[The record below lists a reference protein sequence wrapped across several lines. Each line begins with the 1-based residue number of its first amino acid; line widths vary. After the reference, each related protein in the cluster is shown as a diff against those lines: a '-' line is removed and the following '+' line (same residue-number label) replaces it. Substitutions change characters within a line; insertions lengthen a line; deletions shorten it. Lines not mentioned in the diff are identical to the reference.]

1 MAFKANIPAAGDLL
15 SQSQADILNNF
26 TALNAVLNVNLGV
39 LNLPINATAP
49 TTLANTPAIYSKL
62 NSSSVPALFWRQQ
75 SSGTEVDFTTAV
87 LSATGWCTLP
97 CGLIMQW
104 GTDSLGAT
112 VASVPVSFAKSF
124 TTLLGV
130 ILTVTN
136 AASGDAR
143 DAIVAAA
150 SATITGFSA
159 ERNSSYKGSVVGFN
173 WLAIGI

>member
-1 MAFKANIPAAGDLL
+1 M
-15 SQSQADILNNF
+15 
-26 TALNAVLNVNLGV
+26 LNVNLGV

-75 SSGTEVDFTTAV
+75 SSGTEVDFTTAA

-104 GTDSLGAT
+104 GTGYLGSSTAT
-112 VASVPVSFAKSF
+112 TAVSFAKSF

-130 ILTVTN
+130 FLTVTN
-136 AASGDAR
+136 TGSDAR
-143 DAIVAAA
+143 DAVVAAA

-159 ERNSSYKGSVVGFN
+159 ERNSSYKGSGVGFN